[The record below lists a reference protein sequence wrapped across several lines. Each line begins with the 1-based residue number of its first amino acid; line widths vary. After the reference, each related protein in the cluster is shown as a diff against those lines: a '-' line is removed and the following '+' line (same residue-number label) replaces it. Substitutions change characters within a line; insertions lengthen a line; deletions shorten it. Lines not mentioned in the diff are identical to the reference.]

1 MSLKTTTALAAKE
14 AEKQRK
20 VRESREK
27 LGREAVVES
36 AKIRE
41 RFAAERQALAR
52 RYGVVSGL
60 E

>member
-1 MSLKTTTALAAKE
+1 MSAKTISALAAKE

-20 VRESREK
+20 ARESEK
-27 LGREAVVES
+27 LGRQAEVDS

-52 RYGVVSGL
+52 RYGVVTGL

>member
-1 MSLKTTTALAAKE
+1 MSAKTISALAAKE

-20 VRESREK
+20 VKESEK
-27 LGREAVVES
+27 LGRAAEVES

-52 RYGVVSGL
+52 RYGVISGL
-60 E
+60 D

>member
-1 MSLKTTTALAAKE
+1 MSLKSTTALAAKE

-20 VRESREK
+20 VRESEK
-27 LGREAVVES
+27 LGRQAEVDS

-41 RFAAERQALAR
+41 RFAEERQALAR

-60 E
+60 D

>member
-1 MSLKTTTALAAKE
+1 MSKAVTALAAKE

-20 VRESREK
+20 ERESEK